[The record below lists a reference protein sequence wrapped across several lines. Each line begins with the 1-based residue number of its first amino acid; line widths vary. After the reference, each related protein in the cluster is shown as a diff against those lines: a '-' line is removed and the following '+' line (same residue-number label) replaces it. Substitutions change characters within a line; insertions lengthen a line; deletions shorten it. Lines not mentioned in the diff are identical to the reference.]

1 MATNEQGVV
10 STAQSAELHSLFHS
24 QKQGILQSLE
34 GAPSTSIIDIS
45 KRISSLR
52 ALVDSFGEGLPKYD
66 RGRYASQITELE
78 SKVAILRAKEKPKSR
93 FAFTKPK
100 SPPLPLPAGAAQS
113 RPPSTIPTI
122 PTVSSHATP
131 NISSLTASSSSD
143 DDDVSQTPGPST
155 FTPASTSTSTST
167 THTVSCLADTLVRP
181 ELAPGTGA
189 YTLSLS
195 SLRRCVIDL
204 LPRHATKREAEPEPE
219 PEPEPGAADGT
230 TTVQYTAL
238 PKPILTALHAKDLEQ
253 CIMVAPVLPGS
264 AMLSEMVDCLV
275 IVGAQQF
282 RIHSSTNTKVL
293 LNVASL
299 PVIEHCTNLAFG
311 AYPSFLLSTQPV
323 YESKHTQV
331 QDFDWVRGG
340 QSPNWSLLTTD
351 QASAL
356 FTQEMASRLYQYN
369 SPRNG
374 VNEWRWEWNGMEKLS
389 S

>member
-219 PEPEPGAADGT
+219 PEPELGAADGT

-275 IVGAQQF
+275 IVGAQQ
-282 RIHSSTNTKVL
+282 
-293 LNVASL
+293 
-299 PVIEHCTNLAFG
+299 
-311 AYPSFLLSTQPV
+311 
-323 YESKHTQV
+323 
-331 QDFDWVRGG
+331 VR
-340 QSPNWSLLTTD
+340 
-351 QASAL
+351 
-356 FTQEMASRLYQYN
+356 
-369 SPRNG
+369 
-374 VNEWRWEWNGMEKLS
+374 K
-389 S
+389 